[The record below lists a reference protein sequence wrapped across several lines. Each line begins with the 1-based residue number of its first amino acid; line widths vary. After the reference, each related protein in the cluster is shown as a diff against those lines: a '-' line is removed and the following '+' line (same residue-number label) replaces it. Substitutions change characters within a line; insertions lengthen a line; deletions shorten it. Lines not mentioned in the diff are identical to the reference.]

1 MGAFRPSTW
10 ATVVNQKTFMVRNSL
25 FALVVFELISTMTA
39 FDVDIGSFAI
49 GLHSSSIYAE
59 VNWFPSPSEKL
70 NKPQSRSRSVA
81 SKAGVLFFVSSECRT
96 CPDEATKLE
105 RELTRIGFKYQI
117 EGIFVGHPAQVGRY
131 LAGLRTYP
139 FNFELG
145 LDMDGS
151 IAKQYGVNTF
161 PTAVIEVD
169 GKRVV
174 VARASELSEKLR

>member
-1 MGAFRPSTW
+1 MFRNP
-10 ATVVNQKTFMVRNSL
+10 L
-25 FALVVFELISTMTA
+25 FFLVAFELISTMTLLA
-39 FDVDIGSFAI
+39 VDVNSLAV
-49 GLHSSSIYAE
+49 GLHSSSLYAQ
-59 VNWFPSPSEKL
+59 VDWFPSPSQKL

-81 SKAGVLFFVSSECRT
+81 SKARVLFFVSPECRT

-105 RELTRIGFKYQI
+105 RELTRIGLQYQI
-117 EGIFVGHPAQVGRY
+117 EGIFVGDPAQVGRY

-161 PTAVIEVD
+161 PTAVIKVD

-174 VARASELSEKLR
+174 TTRASELSEKLR

>member
-1 MGAFRPSTW
+1 
-10 ATVVNQKTFMVRNSL
+10 MVDSL
-25 FALVVFELISTMTA
+25 FARVAAALIFAMTLLGA
-39 FDVDIGSFAI
+39 DVSSLMV
-49 GLHSSSIYAE
+49 GLYSSSIYAQ
-59 VNWFPSPSEKL
+59 VNWFPSPSQKL
-70 NKPQSRSRSVA
+70 NKSQSRSRSGA
-81 SKAGVLFFVSSECRT
+81 SKAGVRFFVSPECRI

-105 RELTRIGFKYQI
+105 RELTRIGLQYQI
-117 EGIFVGHPAQVGRY
+117 EGIFVGDPAQVGRY

-161 PTAVIEVD
+161 PTAVIKVD

-174 VARASELSEKLR
+174 TTRASELSEKLR

>member
-1 MGAFRPSTW
+1 
-10 ATVVNQKTFMVRNSL
+10 MVDSL
-25 FALVVFELISTMTA
+25 FARVAAALIFAMTLLGA
-39 FDVDIGSFAI
+39 DVTSLTV
-49 GLHSSSIYAE
+49 GLYSSSIYAQ
-59 VNWFPSPSEKL
+59 VNWFPSPSQKQ

-81 SKAGVLFFVSSECRT
+81 SKAGVLFFVSPECRT
-96 CPDEATKLE
+96 CPDEAAKLE
-105 RELTRIGFKYQI
+105 RELTRIGLQYQI
-117 EGIFVGHPAQVGRY
+117 EGIFVGDPAQVGRY

-161 PTAVIEVD
+161 PTVVIEVD

-174 VARASELSEKLR
+174 VTRASELSEKLR